1 MTLATFQFLKHLSSL
16 FSPYPIIPP
25 FTKYGARHRTQGFHI
40 SVHTFRLSSSG
51 SKKLNELKTGTYR
64 IFCALTKHPR
74 SCLGESHANTTCS
87 YNSSSYQL
95 HHSSSPSSS
104 RPYGH
109 PPDGNRYNSAS
120 LIAMICVVKVFLAL
134 VLRRFRTPRIHVGSR
149 HLQCIYI
156 DGIQDIGEISRDY
169 QLISRKYK
177 NFGDR
182 FLVR

>member
-1 MTLATFQFLKHLSSL
+1 MNLKPARTAYSALS
-16 FSPYPIIPP
+16 
-25 FTKYGARHRTQGFHI
+25 RT
-40 SVHTFRLSSSG
+40 
-51 SKKLNELKTGTYR
+51 
-64 IFCALTKHPR
+64 PR

-109 PPDGNRYNSAS
+109 PRMATVTTLPA

-177 NFGDR
+177 ISGTVSF
-182 FLVR
+182 VR